1 MFNNPLGNPDE
12 YTISKTAVID
22 VYFSR
27 LRVYPLDGARGGL
40 AALHWRAAIA
50 VPGAHAGAC
59 HAGRGE
65 YSYLN

>member
-1 MFNNPLGNPDE
+1 
-12 YTISKTAVID
+12 
-22 VYFSR
+22 